1 MKTDQELARR
11 TRVATAK
18 ADKVV
23 KRARRRAADVV
34 RTARE
39 CADGRMR
46 RRKSSNAERTRVE
59 AERSQE
65 DQTLRKEYARAD
77 NVTATERAERA
88 RLIAELLRQE
98 RRDTDRS
105 LLLERADADAIV
117 ARRDEFLG
125 MVSHDLR
132 NELSGIGL
140 SVGLMLKYAGDDESG
155 RKVFRAA
162 TNVQRINL
170 RMSRLLGDLLDVASI
185 DVGKFTVVRADHDMS
200 RTVNDVIESFGPLAS
215 AKGISLATKGLDQ
228 PLVGCVDHQRIHQ
241 VLGNLLTNALKHTP
255 EGGRVTVCVERKRD
269 KAWLVVRDTGSGIAG
284 DRLGAIFDRFSRGA
298 RPDHKGLGLGL
309 YIARII
315 VEAHG
320 GRIWADSEPGRG
332 STFSFTLPLRPAE
345 PPSLG

>member
-1 MKTDQELARR
+1 
-11 TRVATAK
+11 
-18 ADKVV
+18 
-23 KRARRRAADVV
+23 
-34 RTARE
+34 
-39 CADGRMR
+39 MR

-77 NVTATERAERA
+77 NVTANERAERA

-140 SVGLMLKYAGDDESG
+140 SVGLMLKHAGDDESG
-155 RKVFRAA
+155 RRVFRAA

-185 DVGKFTVVRADHDMS
+185 DVGRFTVVREDHDLS

-241 VLGNLLTNALKHTP
+241 VLGNLLTNALKYTP
-255 EGGRVTVCVERKRD
+255 EGGRVTVCAERKRD
-269 KAWLVVRDTGSGIAG
+269 KAWLVVMDTGSGIAG

-298 RPDHKGLGLGL
+298 PAGHKGLGLGL
-309 YIARII
+309 YIARTI

-320 GRIWADSEPGRG
+320 GRIWAESEPGRG
-332 STFSFTLPLRPAE
+332 STFSFTLPLRPAA